1 MATAAG
7 APQLGAMTA
16 ERHAEAPLWG
26 EQSEKANCALYSWP
40 SVLQGRP
47 LSYAAY
53 LKWVRYRVGTQ
64 RAE

>member
-1 MATAAG
+1 
-7 APQLGAMTA
+7 MTA